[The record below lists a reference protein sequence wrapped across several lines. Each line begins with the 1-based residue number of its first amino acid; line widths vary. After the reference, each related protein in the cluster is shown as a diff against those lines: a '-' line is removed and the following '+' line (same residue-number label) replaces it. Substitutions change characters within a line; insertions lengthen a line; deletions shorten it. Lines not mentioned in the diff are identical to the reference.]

1 MKPSILIACA
11 LLLPSLIAACDA
23 RQQTQPPDTSVTT
36 RSTEMK
42 PSVTYLHLLK
52 HTPFF
57 TSLTTEQ
64 LRWVISHSH
73 EWEAQ
78 PGTVVAQCGGIAQG
92 TPGDQGMWILLDG
105 GWQIEYGQHAYPAG
119 HASAGK
125 WFSAA
130 VTGKAC
136 RLVTTEH
143 SYVMKIERADFDAM
157 LEQGFAFGP
166 HLDAGR
172 RYYSELFAA
181 PAELV
186 K

>member
-1 MKPSILIACA
+1 
-11 LLLPSLIAACDA
+11 
-23 RQQTQPPDTSVTT
+23 
-36 RSTEMK
+36 MK

-57 TSLTTEQ
+57 TGLTTDQ
-64 LRWVISHSH
+64 LRWVIGHSH

-78 PGTVVAQCGGIAQG
+78 PGTVVAQCSSGA
-92 TPGDQGMWILLDG
+92 TTAEDQAMWILLDG
-105 GWQIEYGQHAYPAG
+105 GWQVEVGLHAYPAD

-130 VTGKAC
+130 VTTNTAC

-143 SYVMKIERADFDAM
+143 GYVMKIERADFDAM
-157 LEQGFAFGP
+157 LAQGFAFGP

-181 PAELV
+181 PAELQPTSRNESAPERV
-186 K
+186 SRSVP

>member
-1 MKPSILIACA
+1 MKPPILIACA
-11 LLLPSLIAACDA
+11 VLLPLLLAACDGRTEPHA
-23 RQQTQPPDTSVTT
+23 ASSTT
-36 RSTEMK
+36 RSMAMK

-57 TSLTTEQ
+57 TSLTTAQ
-64 LRWVISHSH
+64 LRSVIGHSR

-78 PGTVVAQCGGIAQG
+78 PGTVVAQCGDAA
-92 TPGDQGMWILLDG
+92 TNDRAMWILLDG
-105 GWQIEYGQHAYPAG
+105 GWQVEFADHAYPAD
-119 HASAGK
+119 HAGAGK
-125 WFSAA
+125 WFSAGLDTA
-130 VTGKAC
+130 GTGTRC

-157 LEQGFAFGP
+157 IEQGFAFGP

-172 RYYSELFAA
+172 RYYDELFAA
-181 PAELV
+181 PAGHVV

>member
-1 MKPSILIACA
+1 MKPSILVACA
-11 LLLPSLIAACDA
+11 VLLPFLIAACDA
-23 RQQTQPPDTSVTT
+23 KPPSPDAPAAT
-36 RSTEMK
+36 RSTNMK

-57 TSLTTEQ
+57 KSLTTEQ
-64 LRWVISHSH
+64 LRWVIAHSH

-78 PGTVVAQCGGIAQG
+78 SGTVVTQCGGSALG
-92 TPGDQGMWILLDG
+92 TASDHGIWILLDG
-105 GWQIEYGQHAYPAG
+105 GWQIEYRQQSYPAG

-125 WFSAA
+125 WFSAT
-130 VTGKAC
+130 VTDQPC

-157 LEQGFAFGP
+157 LEQGFAIDS

-172 RYYSELFAA
+172 RYYSELFTA
-181 PAELV
+181 PADLV

>member
-1 MKPSILIACA
+1 MKLSILIACA
-11 LLLPSLIAACDA
+11 VLLPFLVAACDA
-23 RQQTQPPDTSVTT
+23 QPQPPDASITT
-36 RSTEMK
+36 RSPEMK

-64 LRWVISHSH
+64 LRWVIAHSH

-78 PGTVVAQCGGIAQG
+78 PGTVVAQCDGSAHGAAS
-92 TPGDQGMWILLDG
+92 DQDMWILLDG
-105 GWQIEYGQHAYPAG
+105 GWQVEHGQHSYPAG

-130 VTGKAC
+130 VTDQPC
-136 RLVTTEH
+136 SLVTTEH
-143 SYVMKIERADFDAM
+143 SYVMKIERAEFDAM
-157 LEQGFAFGP
+157 LEQGFAFDS

>member
-1 MKPSILIACA
+1 MKSSILIVCA
-11 LLLPSLIAACDA
+11 VLLSFLIAACDA
-23 RQQTQPPDTSVTT
+23 RQQAQSPEASVAT
-36 RSTEMK
+36 RSTTMK

-64 LRWVISHSH
+64 LRWVIGHSH

-78 PGTVVAQCGGIAQG
+78 PGTVVAQCDDHAHGAAS
-92 TPGDQGMWILLDG
+92 DRGMWILLDG
-105 GWQIEYGQHAYPAG
+105 GWQIEYGQQSYPAA

-130 VTGKAC
+130 VTDRPC
-136 RLVTTEH
+136 SLVTTEH

>member
-1 MKPSILIACA
+1 
-11 LLLPSLIAACDA
+11 
-23 RQQTQPPDTSVTT
+23 
-36 RSTEMK
+36 MK

-64 LRWVISHSH
+64 LRWVIGHSH

-78 PGTVVAQCGGIAQG
+78 PGTVIAQCDGSAHSAAS
-92 TPGDQGMWILLDG
+92 DRGMWILLDG
-105 GWQIEYGQHAYPAG
+105 GWQIEYAQQSYPAG

-130 VTGKAC
+130 VTDRPCK
-136 RLVTTEH
+136 LVTTEH

-157 LEQGFAFGP
+157 LEHGFAFDS

-181 PAELV
+181 PVELV

>member
-11 LLLPSLIAACDA
+11 VLLPCLVAACDA
-23 RQQTQPPDTSVTT
+23 QPQQPDASINT

-64 LRWVISHSH
+64 LRWVISHSQ

-78 PGTVVAQCGGIAQG
+78 PDTVVAQCNGRAHDVAS
-92 TPGDQGMWILLDG
+92 DQGMWILLDG
-105 GWQIEYGQHAYPAG
+105 GWQIEHGQQAYPAG

-130 VTGKAC
+130 VTDQPC

-157 LEQGFAFGP
+157 LEQGFAFDQ
-166 HLDAGR
+166 HLNAGR
-172 RYYSELFAA
+172 RYYSDLFTT

>member
-1 MKPSILIACA
+1 MKPSILAACA
-11 LLLPSLIAACDA
+11 VLLPFLIAACDA
-23 RQQTQPPDTSVTT
+23 KPQSPDASITMQ
-36 RSTEMK
+36 STEMK

-57 TSLTTEQ
+57 TNLTTGQ
-64 LRWVISHSH
+64 LRWVIGHSH

-78 PGTVVAQCGGIAQG
+78 PGTVVVQCDGSAHSAAS
-92 TPGDQGMWILLDG
+92 DQGMWILLDG
-105 GWQIEYGQHAYPAG
+105 GWQIEYGQHSYPAG

-130 VTGKAC
+130 VTDRPC
-136 RLVTTEH
+136 SLVTTEH

-157 LEQGFAFGP
+157 LEQGFAFSA
-166 HLDAGR
+166 HLDTGR

>member
-1 MKPSILIACA
+1 
-11 LLLPSLIAACDA
+11 
-23 RQQTQPPDTSVTT
+23 
-36 RSTEMK
+36 MK

-64 LRWVISHSH
+64 LRWVIGHSH
-73 EWEAQ
+73 EWEVQ
-78 PGTVVAQCGGIAQG
+78 TGTVVAQCGDGVNGVAR
-92 TPGDQGMWILLDG
+92 DQGMWILLDG
-105 GWQIEYGQHAYPAG
+105 GWQIEYDHHRYPAG

-130 VTGKAC
+130 VADRPC
-136 RLVTTEH
+136 SLVTIDH

-157 LEQGFAFGP
+157 LEQGFAFDS

-172 RYYSELFAA
+172 RYYRDLFAA

>member
-1 MKPSILIACA
+1 MKPSIVVACA
-11 LLLPSLIAACDA
+11 VLLPFLIAACDA
-23 RQQTQPPDTSVTT
+23 KPPSPDASVTT

-64 LRWVISHSH
+64 LRWVIGHSH

-78 PGTVVAQCGGIAQG
+78 PATVVTQCDSSARGTASYQGI
-92 TPGDQGMWILLDG
+92 WILLDG
-105 GWQIEYGQHAYPAG
+105 GWQIEYGQQSYPAG

-125 WFSAA
+125 WFSAT
-130 VTGKAC
+130 VTDRPC
-136 RLVTTEH
+136 SLVTTEH

-157 LEQGFAFGP
+157 LEQGFAFDP

>member
-1 MKPSILIACA
+1 MKPIILTACA
-11 LLLPSLIAACDA
+11 VLLSFLIAACDA
-23 RQQTQPPDTSVTT
+23 QSQAHGVSVTA
-36 RSTEMK
+36 RSTNMK

-57 TSLTTEQ
+57 TGLTTAQ
-64 LRWVISHSH
+64 LRSVIDHSR

-78 PGTVVAQCGGIAQG
+78 AGTVVAQCAQG
-92 TPGDQGMWILLDG
+92 ANDAASDQGMWILLDG
-105 GWQIEYGQHAYPAG
+105 GWQVEYGQHTYPAG

-130 VTGKAC
+130 VTNQPCG
-136 RLVTTEH
+136 LVTTEH

-157 LEQGFAFGP
+157 LAQGFAFGP

-181 PAELV
+181 PAELT

>member
-1 MKPSILIACA
+1 MTRLILFAFIAIVP
-11 LLLPSLIAACDA
+11 LLAACDA
-23 RQQTQPPDTSVTT
+23 GHPPDAPPAT
-36 RSTEMK
+36 RSTTME

-57 TSLTTEQ
+57 TSLTTAQ
-64 LRWVISHSH
+64 LRWVIGHSH
-73 EWEAQ
+73 EWEARAS
-78 PGTVVAQCGGIAQG
+78 TVVAECDGDAASGAQ
-92 TPGDQGMWILLDG
+92 DQAIWILLDG
-105 GWQIEYGQHAYPAG
+105 GWQIEAAGHPHPAD

-130 VTGKAC
+130 VTDQPC

-157 LEQGFAFGP
+157 LAQGFAFGP

-172 RYYSELFAA
+172 RYYGELFAA
-181 PAELV
+181 PVGLAQ
-186 K
+186 

>member
-1 MKPSILIACA
+1 MKPSIVVACA
-11 LLLPSLIAACDA
+11 VLLPFLIAACDA
-23 RQQTQPPDTSVTT
+23 KPPSPDASVTT

-64 LRWVISHSH
+64 LRWVIGHSH

-78 PGTVVAQCGGIAQG
+78 PATVFTQCDSSAHGTASDKGI
-92 TPGDQGMWILLDG
+92 WILLDG
-105 GWQIEYGQHAYPAG
+105 GWQIEYGQQSYPAG

-125 WFSAA
+125 WFSAT
-130 VTGKAC
+130 VTDRPC
-136 RLVTTEH
+136 SLVTTEH

-157 LEQGFAFGP
+157 LEQGFAFDP

>member
-1 MKPSILIACA
+1 
-11 LLLPSLIAACDA
+11 
-23 RQQTQPPDTSVTT
+23 
-36 RSTEMK
+36 MK

-57 TSLTTEQ
+57 TSLTTDQ
-64 LRWVISHSH
+64 LRRVIGHSH

-78 PGTVVAQCGGIAQG
+78 AGTVVAQCNDSATTAGNQ
-92 TPGDQGMWILLDG
+92 PMWILLDG
-105 GWQIEYGQHAYPAG
+105 GWQVEAGQRAYPAD

-130 VTGKAC
+130 GVATTTSAAC

-157 LEQGFAFGP
+157 LARGFAFGP

-172 RYYSELFAA
+172 RYYNELFAA
-181 PAELV
+181 PAELE

>member
-1 MKPSILIACA
+1 MKSTILIACA
-11 LLLPSLIAACDA
+11 ALLPLLIAACDA
-23 RQQTQPPDTSVTT
+23 QSQPPGASVNT
-36 RSTEMK
+36 RSTAMK

-57 TSLTTEQ
+57 TGLTTGQ
-64 LRWVISHSH
+64 LRWVIGHSH

-78 PGTVVAQCGGIAQG
+78 PGAVVAQCGGD
-92 TPGDQGMWILLDG
+92 TTGDPAMWILLDG
-105 GWQIEYGQHAYPAG
+105 GWQVEADGHAYPAG

-125 WFSAA
+125 WFSAD
-130 VTGKAC
+130 VTDRPC
-136 RLVTTEH
+136 SLVTHEH

-157 LEQGFAFGP
+157 LAQGFAFGP

-172 RYYSELFAA
+172 RYYGEVFAA

>member
-1 MKPSILIACA
+1 MKPSILVACA
-11 LLLPSLIAACDA
+11 VLLPFLIAACDA
-23 RQQTQPPDTSVTT
+23 KPQSQDAFVAT
-36 RSTEMK
+36 RSTNMK

-64 LRWVISHSH
+64 LRWVIAHSH

-78 PGTVVAQCGGIAQG
+78 SGTVIEQSDGSMHGAEN
-92 TPGDQGMWILLDG
+92 DQGMWILLDG
-105 GWQIEYGQHAYPAG
+105 GWQIESGQRSYPSG

-130 VTGKAC
+130 VTDQAW

-157 LEQGFAFGP
+157 FEQGFAFDQ

-172 RYYSELFAA
+172 HYYSELFTA
-181 PAELV
+181 PVELV

>member
-1 MKPSILIACA
+1 MKPSILIAGA
-11 LLLPSLIAACDA
+11 VLLPFLIAACDA
-23 RQQTQPPDTSVTT
+23 RPHPQSPDAPLTT

-57 TSLTTEQ
+57 TNLTTEQ

-78 PGTVVAQCGGIAQG
+78 PGTVVAQCDGSAHGAASNQ
-92 TPGDQGMWILLDG
+92 DMWILLDG
-105 GWQIEYGQHAYPAG
+105 GWQIEYGQQSYPAG
-119 HASAGK
+119 HADAGK

-130 VTGKAC
+130 VTDQAC

-157 LEQGFAFGP
+157 LEQGFAFDA

-172 RYYSELFAA
+172 RYYGDLFAA

>member
-1 MKPSILIACA
+1 MKSSILIAGA
-11 LLLPSLIAACDA
+11 LLLSFLITSCDG
-23 RQQTQPPDTSVTT
+23 RQQAQSPDASVAT
-36 RSTEMK
+36 RSTAMK

-64 LRWVISHSH
+64 LRWVIGHSH

-78 PGTVVAQCGGIAQG
+78 PGTVIAQCDGSARAAASDRG
-92 TPGDQGMWILLDG
+92 TWILLDG
-105 GWQIEYGQHAYPAG
+105 GWQIEYGQQSYPAG

-130 VTGKAC
+130 VTDRPC
-136 RLVTTEH
+136 SLVTTEH

-157 LEQGFAFGP
+157 LEHGFAFDS

-181 PAELV
+181 PVELV

>member
-1 MKPSILIACA
+1 MKLSILIAGA
-11 LLLPSLIAACDA
+11 VLLPFLIAACDA
-23 RQQTQPPDTSVTT
+23 RPQPQSPDAPLTT

-78 PGTVVAQCGGIAQG
+78 PGTVVAQCDGSAHGAANN
-92 TPGDQGMWILLDG
+92 QGMWILLDG
-105 GWQIEYGQHAYPAG
+105 GWQIEYGKQSYPAG
-119 HASAGK
+119 HADAGK
-125 WFSAA
+125 WFSTA
-130 VTGKAC
+130 VTDQAC

-157 LEQGFAFGP
+157 LEQGFAFDE

-172 RYYSELFAA
+172 RYYRELFAA

>member
-1 MKPSILIACA
+1 
-11 LLLPSLIAACDA
+11 
-23 RQQTQPPDTSVTT
+23 
-36 RSTEMK
+36 MK

-57 TSLTTEQ
+57 TSLTTDQ
-64 LRWVISHSH
+64 LRWVIGHSH

-78 PGTVVAQCGGIAQG
+78 AGTVVAQCNDSAA
-92 TPGDQGMWILLDG
+92 TTEDQAMWILLDG
-105 GWQIEYGQHAYPAG
+105 GWQVEVGPHAYPAD
-119 HASAGK
+119 HADAGK

-130 VTGKAC
+130 VTTGTAC

-143 SYVMKIERADFDAM
+143 SYVMKIERADFNAM
-157 LEQGFAFGP
+157 LAQGFAFGP

-172 RYYSELFAA
+172 RYYSELFVA
-181 PAELV
+181 PIELA

>member
-1 MKPSILIACA
+1 
-11 LLLPSLIAACDA
+11 
-23 RQQTQPPDTSVTT
+23 
-36 RSTEMK
+36 MK

-64 LRWVISHSH
+64 LRSVIGHSH

-78 PGTVVAQCGGIAQG
+78 PGTVVAQCDGSAHDGAAN
-92 TPGDQGMWILLDG
+92 DQGMWILLDG
-105 GWQIEYGQHAYPAG
+105 GWRIEYGQQSYPAG

-125 WFSAA
+125 WFSAT
-130 VTGKAC
+130 VTDRPC
-136 RLVTTEH
+136 SLVTTEH
-143 SYVMKIERADFDAM
+143 SYVMKIERADFDVM
-157 LEQGFAFGP
+157 LKQGFAFDQ

-181 PAELV
+181 PANSSNSSRAGAGDYAV
-186 K
+186 QTPRKRA

>member
-1 MKPSILIACA
+1 MKSTILIACA
-11 LLLPSLIAACDA
+11 ALLPLLTAACDA
-23 RQQTQPPDTSVTT
+23 QSQPPGASVNT

-57 TSLTTEQ
+57 TGLTTGQ
-64 LRWVISHSH
+64 LRWVIGHSH

-78 PGTVVAQCGGIAQG
+78 AGTVVAQCAGG
-92 TPGDQGMWILLDG
+92 PGGDLGMWILLDG
-105 GWQIEYGQHAYPAG
+105 GWQLESGGHAYPAG

-125 WFSAA
+125 WFSSD
-130 VTGKAC
+130 VTDRPC
-136 RLVTTEH
+136 RLVTNEH

-157 LEQGFAFGP
+157 LAQGFAFGP
-166 HLDAGR
+166 HLDAGH
-172 RYYSELFAA
+172 RYYDEVFAA

>member
-1 MKPSILIACA
+1 VKAISLIACA
-11 LLLPSLIAACDA
+11 VVLPVLIGACDA
-23 RQQTQPPDTSVTT
+23 QPQPAATSITT
-36 RSTEMK
+36 RSTTMK

-57 TSLTTEQ
+57 TGLTTDQ
-64 LRWVISHSH
+64 LRWVIAHSH

-78 PGTVVAQCGGIAQG
+78 AGTVVAQCNDSAA
-92 TPGDQGMWILLDG
+92 TAEDQAMWILLDG
-105 GWQIEYGQHAYPAG
+105 GWQVEVGPHAFPAD
-119 HASAGK
+119 HAGAGK

-130 VTGKAC
+130 AASGTAC

-157 LEQGFAFGP
+157 LAQGFAFGT

-172 RYYSELFAA
+172 RYYGQLFAA
-181 PAELV
+181 PAELA